1 MSERKVTPD
10 DLRRVADAIR
20 EIGAA
25 LVEMGISDSAAKR
38 IRAAR
43 HLVAELATRDPLED
57 SGFLEGG
64 KTEASGAFT
73 LPALPDDDWK

>member
-1 MSERKVTPD
+1 MTDRKVTPD

-25 LVEMGISDSAAKR
+25 LGQLELNDNVAKR

-43 HLVAELATRDPLED
+43 HLVAELATPDPLED

-73 LPALPDDDWK
+73 LPPLPDDDWK